1 MTRLEKISPSRRG
14 FLKTALGAAASGL
27 VLGISP
33 RLASAFSPEK
43 AGARAFEPNVYIHID
58 DGGRVRLWVHRSE
71 MGQQVRTSM
80 PMLLAE
86 ELEVAWKDIEIV
98 QAVGHPKYGDQNTD
112 GSTSVRIN
120 WVGLRKAGAA
130 AREMLTAAAAK
141 TWGVR
146 PGDCYAEASTVLHRP
161 SGRKLPYAKLA
172 SLAATLAVP
181 ENPPLKR
188 PGDFKIIGKSRIGV
202 DVKDMVQGKA
212 KYGIDVTVPG
222 MLYASIERSPT
233 VRGRVK
239 SFDPAPALVVRG
251 VRKVVELTGLPQPVN
266 TNNAVAVVADSTWA
280 AYEGRNALKV
290 EWDHG
295 SEPLENSNT
304 FRKKLE
310 EIAARPGK
318 LIRAEGDYESAKA
331 SAPRVLR
338 ATYHAPHLV
347 HAPMEPLAAVAQV
360 SGGRCEIWAP
370 TQDPQW
376 ARSEA
381 AKFLGIP
388 EDNVTVHVTLL
399 GGAFGR
405 KSKPDFVLEAVA
417 IAKQLE
423 VPVKV
428 TWTRED
434 EIQHG
439 FYRGE
444 NFQVIEATLDS
455 ANELT
460 GWYHHTVFPT
470 IGTTFNAAA
479 SEHEGWEL
487 DMGFTN
493 MALRV
498 PNVRLEASVVKS
510 GLRMGWLRS
519 VCNTFHAFAANS
531 FIDELAAETGQDP
544 VALRLKLL
552 GEPRILEFSEED
564 KKSPF
569 KFDTGRLSHVIR
581 EAAAMSGWGKN
592 LPAGEGLGFAAH
604 YSFLTYVA
612 MAIRAGVDPQGAV
625 KVDEVDCVVDCGT
638 VVNPDTVAAQVEG
651 SVVFG
656 LTMALYG
663 EITVKDGVVRQSNF
677 NDYPM
682 LMLPDMPKVNVK
694 LVASDREPTG
704 MGEPV
709 VPPVA
714 PALAGAIFAATGKR
728 IRDLPLSRHRLT

>member
-1 MTRLEKISPSRRG
+1 MTLLERIPVSRRG
-14 FLKTALGAAASGL
+14 FLKTTAGAAASGL

-43 AGARAFEPNVYIHID
+43 DAGVFEPNVFVQID
-58 DGGRVRLWVHRSE
+58 GSGQVRLWVHRSE

-98 QAVGHPKYGDQNTD
+98 QALGHPKYGDQNTD
-112 GSTSVRIN
+112 GSTSVRVN

-130 AREMLTAAAAK
+130 AREMLIAAAAK
-141 TWGVR
+141 TWGVA
-146 PGDCYAEASTVLHRP
+146 GGECYADSSTVIHRP
-161 SGRKLPYAKLA
+161 SGRKLGYGKLVPV
-172 SLAATLAVP
+172 AATLPVP
-181 ENPPLKR
+181 DNPPLKR
-188 PGDFKIIGKSRIGV
+188 AGDFKIIGKGRVGI
-202 DVKDMVQGKA
+202 DVKDVVQGKA
-212 KYGIDVTVPG
+212 QFGIDVRVPD

-239 SFDPAPALVVRG
+239 SFDPAPALAVRG
-251 VRKVVELTGLPQPVN
+251 VRKVVQLDGLPQPVN
-266 TNNAVAVVADSTWA
+266 TNNAVAVVGDSTWA
-280 AYEGRNALKV
+280 AYQGRNALRI

-295 SEPLENSNT
+295 AEPLENSES
-304 FRKKLE
+304 FRKLLE
-310 EIAARPGK
+310 ETAAGTGR
-318 LIRAEGDYESAKA
+318 LIRAEGDYQKAKSGA
-331 SAPRVLR
+331 QRVLR
-338 ATYHAPHLV
+338 ASYHSPHLV

-360 SGGRCEIWAP
+360 SSDRCEIWTP
-370 TQDPQW
+370 SQDPQW
-376 ARSEA
+376 VRSEA
-381 AKFLGIP
+381 AKFLKIP
-388 EDNVTVHVTLL
+388 EDNVSVHVTLL

-417 IAKQLE
+417 LAKQ
-423 VPVKV
+423 VGAPVKV

-444 NFQVIEATLDS
+444 NYQIIEATLDA
-455 ANELT
+455 ANEPT

-470 IGTTFNAAA
+470 IGTTFNPQA

-487 DMGFTN
+487 AMGFIN
-493 MALRV
+493 MPFRI

-510 GLRMGWLRS
+510 DLRMGWLRS

-531 FIDELAAETGQDP
+531 FVEELAVETRQDP

-552 GEPRILEFSEED
+552 GEPRILEFSDED

-569 KFDTGRLSHVIR
+569 KFDTGRFSQVIR
-581 EAAAMSGWGKN
+581 EAAAMSGWGGKR
-592 LPAGEGLGFAAH
+592 PAGEGLGFAAH

-612 MAIRAGVDPQGAV
+612 MALHASVDPRGSV
-625 KVDEVDCVVDCGT
+625 KVHQVDCVVDCGT
-638 VVNPDTVAAQVEG
+638 VVNPDTVLAQVEG

-656 LTMALYG
+656 LTLALYG

-677 NDYPM
+677 SDYPM
-682 LMLPDMPKVNVK
+682 LVLPEMPKVNLK
-694 LVASDREPTG
+694 LIASDRDPTG
-704 MGEPV
+704 VGEPV

-714 PALAGAIFAATGKR
+714 PALTSAIFAATGKR
-728 IRDLPLSRHRLT
+728 IRDLPLSRHKLA